1 MWQFTLNKT
10 IMTELISGKYFNI
23 AFFAI
28 SFWTP
33 YDLMIFPAH
42 SSRLSVGKE
51 ISIPVLLHAWMVKD
65 SKVLTTIKET
75 LLE

>member
-1 MWQFTLNKT
+1 
-10 IMTELISGKYFNI
+10 
-23 AFFAI
+23 
-28 SFWTP
+28 
-33 YDLMIFPAH
+33 
-42 SSRLSVGKE
+42 VGKE